1 MSETSGELMLLKIGE
16 LAKRT
21 GVTIR
26 ALRHY
31 DEIGL
36 LSPSTRSE
44 GGFRLYSF
52 EDVGKLYRIQALCR
66 LNLPLAEVQTILNTG
81 NATFPDIME
90 KQIAFLNHQI
100 SHAVALRDH
109 LAELQSRL
117 HQSAVLT
124 MDDWVGALA
133 QMSAVSKY
141 FNDDERRA
149 LVAQRASIKETC
161 DKEKAA
167 LTIALQKLMA
177 QGVKADTDE
186 AQELAYSWIQLL
198 MAEVGGN
205 EGLLMKYYAMQWNE
219 DSLQLISGIDQAGM
233 TYISHAMAY
242 RRLKIY
248 ARYCSSDE
256 IRSLR
261 RHYVRY
267 TTSWPPLIA
276 AIRSHMAIGTDPED
290 PDLQR
295 LAREWTALESKK
307 VGGDQALAPKLQ
319 EAFINEPTLRF
330 GSGIDEPFLAYL
342 DKAIQALGNNPI
354 NTKIKDSA

>member
-1 MSETSGELMLLKIGE
+1 MLLKIGE

-36 LSPSTRSE
+36 LAPSSRSE
-44 GGFRLYSF
+44 GGFRLYSV

-66 LNLPLAEVQTILNTG
+66 LNLPLAEVQKILKSG
-81 NATFPDIME
+81 NATFPDVME
-90 KQIAFLNHQI
+90 KQIAFLDHQI
-100 SHAVALRDH
+100 SHTVALRDH

-117 HQSAVLT
+117 HQSGALS
-124 MDDWVGALA
+124 MDDWVAALA
-133 QMSAVSKY
+133 QMSALSKY
-141 FNDDERRA
+141 FNDEERRA
-149 LVAQRASIKETC
+149 LAARRASSKTNC

-167 LTIALQKLMA
+167 LTIALQQLMA
-177 QGVKADTDE
+177 QGVKADTDT
-186 AQELAYSWIQLL
+186 AQELAYSWIALL

-205 EGLLMKYYAMQWNE
+205 EALLMKYYAMQWNE
-219 DSLQLISGIDQAGM
+219 DSLQLISGIDRAAM

-256 IRSLR
+256 IRRLR

-267 TTSWPPLIA
+267 ITSWPPLIA
-276 AIRSHMAIGTDPED
+276 AIRNQMAIGTDPEE
-290 PDLQR
+290 PDLRR

-307 VGGDQALAPKLQ
+307 VGGDQALAAKLQ
-319 EAFINEPTLRF
+319 NAFINEPTLRF

-342 DKAIQALGNNPI
+342 NKAIQALGINPI
-354 NTKIKDSA
+354 NAEIKDSA

>member
-1 MSETSGELMLLKIGE
+1 MLLKIGE

-36 LSPSTRSE
+36 LSPSSRSE
-44 GGFRLYSF
+44 GGFRLYSL

-66 LNLPLAEVQTILNTG
+66 LNLPLAEVRQVMAAG
-81 NATFPDIME
+81 NATFPDIVE

-100 SHAVALRDH
+100 GHAVALRDH
-109 LAELQSRL
+109 LSELQSRSR
-117 HQSAVLT
+117 QSAALT

-133 QMSAVSKY
+133 QMSAVYKY
-141 FNDDERRA
+141 FNDDERRSLA
-149 LVAQRASIKETC
+149 AQRASVTETC

-167 LTIALQKLMA
+167 LIFELQQLMA
-177 QGVKADTDE
+177 QGVSADTDE
-186 AQELAYSWIQLL
+186 AQELAYRWIQLL
-198 MAEVGGN
+198 MAEVGDD

-219 DSLQLISGIDQAGM
+219 DSLQLLSGIDRAGM

-242 RRLKIY
+242 RRLKSY
-248 ARYCSSDE
+248 AGYCSSDE

-261 RHYVRY
+261 RHYVRH

-276 AIRSHMAIGTDPED
+276 AIRGHMATGTNPDD

-307 VGGDQALAPKLQ
+307 AGGDPALAAKLQ
-319 EAFINEPTLRF
+319 RAFMHEPALRF
-330 GSGIDEPFLAYL
+330 GSGIDEAFLAYL
-342 DKAIQALGNNPI
+342 GKALARLSNTPI
-354 NTKIKDSA
+354 HGKTKDSA

>member
-1 MSETSGELMLLKIGE
+1 MLLKIGE

-36 LSPSTRSE
+36 LSPSTRTE
-44 GGFRLYSF
+44 GGFRLYGP

-66 LNLPLAEVQTILNTG
+66 LNLPLAEVQKALTVG
-81 NATFPDIME
+81 GATFPDIME

-109 LAELQSRL
+109 LAELQLRL
-117 HQSAVLT
+117 HQSDALSL
-124 MDDWVGALA
+124 DDWINALA

-141 FNDDERRA
+141 FNDDERRVLA
-149 LVAQRASIKETC
+149 AQRASVNETA
-161 DKEKAA
+161 DHGKAA
-167 LTIALQKLMA
+167 LIAALQQLMA
-177 QGVKADTDE
+177 QGVTADTDE
-186 AQELAYSWIQLL
+186 AQDLAYRWIQCL
-198 MAEVGGN
+198 MSEVGGN

-248 ARYCSSDE
+248 AGYCSSDE
-256 IRSLR
+256 IRRLR
-261 RHYVRY
+261 PHYIRH

-276 AIRSHMAIGTDPED
+276 AIRRHMAIDTDPKD
-290 PDLQR
+290 PDLQH
-295 LAREWTALESKK
+295 LATEWTELDSKK
-307 VGGDQALAPKLQ
+307 VGGDQELAAKLQ
-319 EAFINEPTLRF
+319 DAFMREAALRF
-330 GSGIDEPFLAYL
+330 GSGIDEPFLDYL
-342 DKAIQALGNNPI
+342 NKALQALHKSPI
-354 NTKIKDSA
+354 VNKTKTKTKTKATP

>member
-1 MSETSGELMLLKIGE
+1 MLLKIGE

-36 LSPSTRSE
+36 LSPSSRSE
-44 GGFRLYSF
+44 GGFRLYSL

-66 LNLPLAEVQTILNTG
+66 LNLPLAEVQEILTAG
-81 NATFPDIME
+81 KATFPEIME
-90 KQIAFLNHQI
+90 KQIAFLNRQI

-117 HQSAVLT
+117 HQPAALT
-124 MDDWVGALA
+124 IDDWVAALA

-149 LVAQRASIKETC
+149 LVAQRASVNETY

-167 LTIALQKLMA
+167 LITSLQQLMT
-177 QGVKADTDE
+177 QGVSADTDE
-186 AQELAYSWIQLL
+186 AQELAFRWIQLL
-198 MAEVGGN
+198 MAEVGGD

-219 DSLQLISGIDQAGM
+219 DSLQLISGIDQSGM
-233 TYISHAMAY
+233 TYISHAMAF
-242 RRLKIY
+242 RRLKSY
-248 ARYCSSDE
+248 AKYCSSDE
-256 IRSLR
+256 MRRLR
-261 RHYVRY
+261 RHYVRH

-276 AIRSHMAIGTDPED
+276 AIRSHMAIGTNPED

-295 LAREWTALESKK
+295 LAREWTALENKK
-307 VGGDQALAPKLQ
+307 AGGDHALAEKLQ
-319 EAFINEPTLRF
+319 HAFMQEPTLRF
-330 GSGIDEPFLAYL
+330 GSGIDESFLAYL
-342 DKAIQALGNNPI
+342 DKAMQALRQNPI
-354 NTKIKDSA
+354 NTKTRDAA

>member
-1 MSETSGELMLLKIGE
+1 MLLKIGE

-44 GGFRLYSF
+44 GGFRLYSL

-66 LNLPLAEVQTILNTG
+66 LNLPLAEVQKILTAG

-90 KQIAFLNHQI
+90 KQIAFLDHQI

-117 HQSAVLT
+117 HQSAAVT

-141 FNDDERRA
+141 FDDDERRTLA
-149 LVAQRASIKETC
+149 AQRASVYETR
-161 DKEKAA
+161 DTEKAG
-167 LTIALQKLMA
+167 LTMALQKLMA

-198 MAEVGGN
+198 MAEVGGD

-219 DSLQLISGIDQAGM
+219 DSLQLISGIDQDGM

-261 RHYVRY
+261 RHYVRH
-267 TTSWPPLIA
+267 TTFWPPLIA
-276 AIRSHMAIGTDPED
+276 AIRSRMAIGSDPED

-307 VGGDQALAPKLQ
+307 VGGDQALAAKLQ
-319 EAFINEPTLRF
+319 HAFKDEPTLRF

-342 DKAIQALGNNPI
+342 SKTMQALCKNAV
-354 NTKIKDSA
+354 TSKTKDSA

>member
-1 MSETSGELMLLKIGE
+1 MWELSGGLMLLKIGE
-16 LAKRT
+16 LARRT

-44 GGFRLYSF
+44 GGFRLYSL

-66 LNLPLAEVQTILNTG
+66 LNLPLAEVQEILATG

-90 KQIAFLNHQI
+90 KQIAFLDHQI
-100 SHAVALRDH
+100 NHAVALRDH
-109 LAELQSRL
+109 LAGLRSRL
-117 HQSAVLT
+117 HQSAALT

-141 FNDDERRA
+141 FNEDERRA
-149 LVAQRASIKETC
+149 LLAQRASGNPTN
-161 DKEKAA
+161 DREKAG
-167 LTIALQKLMA
+167 LKTALQQLTTN
-177 QGVKADTDE
+177 GIGADTDE
-186 AQELAYSWIQLL
+186 AQELAYRWIQLL
-198 MAEVGGN
+198 MAEVGGD

-219 DSLQLISGIDQAGM
+219 DSLQLISGIDQSGM

-242 RRLKIY
+242 RRLKSY
-248 ARYCSSDE
+248 AKYCSSNE
-256 IRSLR
+256 IRNLR
-261 RHYVRY
+261 RHYVRH

-276 AIRSHMAIGTDPED
+276 AIRSHMATGTDPED

-295 LAREWTALESKK
+295 LAKEWIALESKK
-307 VGGDQALAPKLQ
+307 VGGDLALAAKLQ
-319 EAFINEPTLRF
+319 HAFIQEPTLRF
-330 GSGIDEPFLAYL
+330 GSGIDESFLAYL
-342 DKAIQALGNNPI
+342 DRAMQALRQNPI
-354 NTKIKDSA
+354 NTKTRHTT

>member
-1 MSETSGELMLLKIGE
+1 MLLKIGE

-44 GGFRLYSF
+44 GGFRLYGP

-66 LNLPLAEVQTILNTG
+66 LNLPLAEIQKVLTVG
-81 NATFPDIME
+81 GATFPDIME

-109 LAELQSRL
+109 LTELQSRL
-117 HQSAVLT
+117 HQSDALT
-124 MDDWVGALA
+124 MDDWVSALA
-133 QMSAVSKY
+133 QMSAASKY

-149 LVAQRASIKETC
+149 LAAQRASVNETR
-161 DKEKAA
+161 DEEKAA
-167 LTIALQKLMA
+167 LIVALQQLMA
-177 QGVKADTDE
+177 QGVTADNDE
-186 AQELAYSWIQLL
+186 AQDLGCRWIQHL
-198 MAEVGGN
+198 MAEVGGD

-219 DSLQLISGIDQAGM
+219 DSLQLLSGIDQSGM

-248 ARYCSSDE
+248 AKYCSSE
-256 IRSLR
+256 EMRKLR
-261 RHYVRY
+261 RHYIRH

-276 AIRSHMAIGTDPED
+276 AIRSHMAIGTDPKD
-290 PDLQR
+290 PELQR
-295 LAREWTALESKK
+295 LAMEWTELESKK
-307 VGGDQALAPKLQ
+307 VGGDRKLAAKLQ
-319 EAFINEPTLRF
+319 QASMHDPTLRF
-330 GSGIDEPFLAYL
+330 GSGIDAPFLAYL
-342 DKAIQALGNNPI
+342 NEAMQALHKNPI
-354 NTKIKDSA
+354 NRKTKDSP

>member
-1 MSETSGELMLLKIGE
+1 MLLKIGE
-16 LAKRT
+16 LAKRS

-44 GGFRLYSF
+44 GGFRLYSL
-52 EDVGKLYRIQALCR
+52 EDVGKLYRIQALSR
-66 LNLPLAEVQTILNTG
+66 LSLPLAEVQKVLAAG

-90 KQIAFLNHQI
+90 EQIAFLDHQI
-100 SHAVALRDH
+100 SHAVDLRDH
-109 LAELQSRL
+109 LVELRSRVQ
-117 HQSAVLT
+117 QSAALT

-133 QMSAVSKY
+133 QMSAVSRY

-149 LVAQRASIKETC
+149 LAARRASVDESC

-167 LTIALQKLMA
+167 MTISLQQLMTE
-177 QGVKADTDE
+177 GVKADTDE
-186 AQELAYSWIQLL
+186 AQELAYRWIQLL
-198 MAEVGGN
+198 MAEVGGD
-205 EGLLMKYYAMQWNE
+205 EGLLMKYYTMQWNE

-248 ARYCSSDE
+248 ARYCTSDE

-261 RHYVRY
+261 RHYIRH

-276 AIRSHMAIGTDPED
+276 AIRSHMTIGTDPKD
-290 PDLQR
+290 PELQR

-307 VGGDQALAPKLQ
+307 VGGDLALATKLQ
-319 EAFINEPTLRF
+319 QAFMHEPALRF
-330 GSGIDEPFLAYL
+330 GSGTDGPFLSYL
-342 DKAIQALGNNPI
+342 ENALQALSNNPI
-354 NTKIKDSA
+354 NSKTKDSA